1 MSDRRVFIIWTHPLG
16 HEAVR
21 LILNHP
27 DVEIVGATGNQRN
40 ALDEIARLR
49 PDTVIVEEPGSG
61 VSIEA
66 LAIIKAGPWVKR
78 VISFNMDDNKL
89 NVYQHEEKTVGQA
102 EDLLHLIQSD

>member
-27 DVEIVGATGNQRN
+27 DVEVVGATGNQRN
-40 ALDEIARLR
+40 ALDEIARLH
-49 PDTVIVEEPGSG
+49 PDIVIVEEPEGG
-61 VSIEA
+61 VSAKA
-66 LAIIKAGPWVKR
+66 LSIIKTSPWVKR

-89 NVYQHEEKTVGQA
+89 NVYHHEEKTVGKA
-102 EDLLHLIQSD
+102 EDLLRLIQSD